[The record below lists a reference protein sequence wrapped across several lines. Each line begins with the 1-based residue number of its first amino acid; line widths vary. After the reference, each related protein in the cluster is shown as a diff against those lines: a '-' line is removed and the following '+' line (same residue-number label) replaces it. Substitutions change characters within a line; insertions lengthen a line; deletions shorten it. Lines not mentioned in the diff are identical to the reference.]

1 VDAQGLV
8 TRWLH
13 KGVVDTSPYWE
24 LDIPPRWVVKLAGL
38 PFSMA
43 WVPVS
48 ALDISKLEASCQASL
63 ISDGILF
70 QIDCGTKQ
78 RTPAHISVVNISG
91 VSQTPRV
98 TSASQANIASL
109 KAAITN
115 AYAWEDSSMA
125 IAGSDISSDRFEFV
139 DTTVGQEVLVCVV
152 PWSCSHAEDMVW
164 IVNVSGLGM
173 WKNSPLK
180 EAFVSAREY
189 LAACQLPK
197 CFTNLSLKQVPRAE
211 PHRTGSSRSNKWGIG
226 DIAGNEIGMEL
237 NSSEIEVS
245 NGNNKHIGDGH
256 TEFLGAIAEE

>member
-189 LAACQLPK
+189 LASCRLPI
-197 CFTNLSLKQVPRAE
+197 CLTNLRWKQVHRAG
-211 PHRTGSSRSNKWGIG
+211 PHRTGSSRSYKWGLG
-226 DIAGNEIGMEL
+226 DIAGNEGGMEL
-237 NSSEIEVS
+237 NSSEIEDS
-245 NGNNKHIGDGH
+245 KGNTKHIGDDHMG
-256 TEFLGAIAEE
+256 FLGVILEE

>member
-70 QIDCGTKQ
+70 QIDCGTQQ
-78 RTPAHISVVNISG
+78 RTPTDTSALNISG

-98 TSASQANIASL
+98 ASTSQAAIASL
-109 KAAITN
+109 KAVITK
-115 AYAWEDSSMA
+115 AYTWEDKSIAS
-125 IAGSDISSDRFEFV
+125 AGSDIGR
-139 DTTVGQEVLVCVV
+139 GVLACVV
-152 PWSCSHAEDMVW
+152 PRSCAHAEDMW
-164 IVNVSGLGM
+164 IVNISGLGM
-173 WKNSPLK
+173 WDNPLK
-180 EAFVSAREY
+180 KIYVSAREY
-189 LAACQLPK
+189 LASCWLPK
-197 CFTNLSLKQVPRAE
+197 CFTNNVSKQVHRAGS
-211 PHRTGSSRSNKWGIG
+211 HRTGSSRSIKRGL
-226 DIAGNEIGMEL
+226 DVIAGNEGDVEL
-237 NSSEIEVS
+237 DSSEIEDS
-245 NGNNKHIGDGH
+245 NGNTNHIGDGN
-256 TEFLGAIAEE
+256 EGLLGIIAEECSTGTGI